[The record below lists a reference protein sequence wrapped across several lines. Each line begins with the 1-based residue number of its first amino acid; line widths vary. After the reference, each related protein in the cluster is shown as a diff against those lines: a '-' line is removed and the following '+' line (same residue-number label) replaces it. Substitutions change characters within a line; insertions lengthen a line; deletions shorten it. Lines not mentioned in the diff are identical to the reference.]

1 MIECINVTKR
11 YRERDVIKNLSFSIL
26 DGEFVC
32 FSGKSGS
39 GKTTLLNLIGLL
51 EEPTSGK
58 ILFDGV
64 EITSRRDRLD
74 FYRNRV
80 GFVFQNF
87 AFLDNKTVKENLT
100 LVKRRHRQEGVTMED
115 ALKKVG
121 LIDKLNNKIYTLS
134 GGEQQRVA
142 LARLYFKQCS
152 LILADEPPGSLDK
165 ENATE
170 VLKILRQLNS
180 QKRTVILVTHDSEI
194 KRQCDRIIE
203 LR

>member
-64 EITSRRDRLD
+64 EITIRRDRLD

-87 AFLDNKTVKENLT
+87 ALLDNKTVKENLT

-152 LILADEPPGSLDK
+152 LILADEPTGSLDK

>member
-11 YRERDVIKNLSFSIL
+11 YRERYVIKNLSFSIL

-87 AFLDNKTVKENLT
+87 ALLDNKTVKENLT

-152 LILADEPPGSLDK
+152 LILADEPTGSLDK

>member
-87 AFLDNKTVKENLT
+87 ALLDNKTVKENLT

-152 LILADEPPGSLDK
+152 LILADEQTGSLDK

>member
-87 AFLDNKTVKENLT
+87 ALLDNKTVKENLT

-152 LILADEPPGSLDK
+152 LILADEPTGSLDK

-170 VLKILRQLNS
+170 VLKIQRQLNS

>member
-87 AFLDNKTVKENLT
+87 ALLDNKTVKENLT

-152 LILADEPPGSLDK
+152 LILADEPTGSLDK

-194 KRQCDRIIE
+194 ERQCDRIIE

>member
-64 EITSRRDRLD
+64 EITSRRDRLG

-87 AFLDNKTVKENLT
+87 ALLDNKTVKENLT

-152 LILADEPPGSLDK
+152 LILADEPTGSLDK

>member
-1 MIECINVTKR
+1 M
-11 YRERDVIKNLSFSIL
+11 
-26 DGEFVC
+26 
-32 FSGKSGS
+32 
-39 GKTTLLNLIGLL
+39 NLIGLL

-87 AFLDNKTVKENLT
+87 ALLDNKTVKENLT

-152 LILADEPPGSLDK
+152 LILADEPTGSLDK

>member
-87 AFLDNKTVKENLT
+87 ALLDNKTVKENLT

-152 LILADEPPGSLDK
+152 LILADEPTGSLDK

>member
-87 AFLDNKTVKENLT
+87 ALLDNKTVKENLT

-121 LIDKLNNKIYTLS
+121 LIDKLNNKIYNLS
-134 GGEQQRVA
+134 GGEQHRVA

-152 LILADEPPGSLDK
+152 LILADEPTGSLDK

>member
-1 MIECINVTKR
+1 
-11 YRERDVIKNLSFSIL
+11 
-26 DGEFVC
+26 
-32 FSGKSGS
+32 
-39 GKTTLLNLIGLL
+39 
-51 EEPTSGK
+51 
-58 ILFDGV
+58 
-64 EITSRRDRLD
+64 
-74 FYRNRV
+74 
-80 GFVFQNF
+80 
-87 AFLDNKTVKENLT
+87 
-100 LVKRRHRQEGVTMED
+100 MED

-152 LILADEPPGSLDK
+152 LILADEPTGSLDK

>member
-87 AFLDNKTVKENLT
+87 ALLDNKTVKENLT

-152 LILADEPPGSLDK
+152 LILADEPTGSLDK

-194 KRQCDRIIE
+194 NMQCDRIIE